1 MPLQNKRFLTLCG
14 LSLCLCLAAATG
26 CRNSFSSGLPDH
38 IRTVEVHIF
47 QNKTMY
53 DSIEAW
59 ITRDIVDRINMDPR
73 IRVSSRNGDAL
84 ITGEIIAVR
93 RSTLRETTANEPGTV
108 QITIEAKFS
117 FYDNKERRYI
127 IEDATVVSSDLGI
140 SPGIYEASR
149 GGVSEDGERGAAR
162 QLAAEIV
169 RRTVGMW

>member
-1 MPLQNKRFLTLCG
+1 MPFHSKRSTLLCALG
-14 LSLCLCLAAATG
+14 LALCAALAAG
-26 CRNSFSSGLPDH
+26 CSTSFSSGLPDH

-53 DSIEAW
+53 DNIEAW
-59 ITRDIVDRINMDPR
+59 VTRGIVDRVNADPR
-73 IRVSSRNGDAL
+73 IRIASRNGDAL
-84 ITGEIIAVR
+84 LTGEITAVR

-117 FYDNKERRYI
+117 LYDNKERRFLV
-127 IEDATVVSSDLGI
+127 EDAVISSSDTGL
-140 SPGIYEASR
+140 STGIYEASR
-149 GGVSEDGERGAAR
+149 GGLSEDGERDAAR